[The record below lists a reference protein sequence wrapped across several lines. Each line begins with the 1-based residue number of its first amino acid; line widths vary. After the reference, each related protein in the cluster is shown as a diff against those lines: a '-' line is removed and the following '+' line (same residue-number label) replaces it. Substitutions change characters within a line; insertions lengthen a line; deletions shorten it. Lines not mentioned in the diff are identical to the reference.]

1 MMASK
6 TVVNRQ
12 THLGSRLT
20 TTVAPVSVGR
30 TKMKTLKAS
39 AVQMKSG
46 PDRSSNLERAGQL
59 LRQAAREG
67 AQLAVLP
74 EIFSWRGPQ
83 AEELANAETIPGP
96 SSEAVAELAAELKIY
111 IVAGSLLESADAGA
125 ADSNTGNNK
134 QPANAAPPEACYN
147 TSLLFGPEGELLAFY
162 RKIHLFDA
170 DMPGSVSFRETD
182 TRLPGDRAVV
192 ASTGPAVLGL
202 SVCYDLRFPELYRE
216 LTARGAEILTV
227 PSAFTYP
234 TGQAH
239 WKLLLRARA
248 VENQAWVIA
257 PNQYGEAGYGFA
269 DYGHSMIIDPW
280 GRVLAEAGDDE
291 DMVLTCE
298 LDAAVL
304 NKARRELPCADH
316 RRM

>member
-1 MMASK
+1 
-6 TVVNRQ
+6 
-12 THLGSRLT
+12 
-20 TTVAPVSVGR
+20 
-30 TKMKTLKAS
+30 
-39 AVQMKSG
+39 
-46 PDRSSNLERAGQL
+46 
-59 LRQAAREG
+59 
-67 AQLAVLP
+67 
-74 EIFSWRGPQ
+74 
-83 AEELANAETIPGP
+83 
-96 SSEAVAELAAELKIY
+96 
-111 IVAGSLLESADAGA
+111 
-125 ADSNTGNNK
+125 
-134 QPANAAPPEACYN
+134 
-147 TSLLFGPEGELLAFY
+147 
-162 RKIHLFDA
+162 
-170 DMPGSVSFRETD
+170 MPGSVSFRETD

-304 NKARRELPCADH
+304 DKVRRELPSADH